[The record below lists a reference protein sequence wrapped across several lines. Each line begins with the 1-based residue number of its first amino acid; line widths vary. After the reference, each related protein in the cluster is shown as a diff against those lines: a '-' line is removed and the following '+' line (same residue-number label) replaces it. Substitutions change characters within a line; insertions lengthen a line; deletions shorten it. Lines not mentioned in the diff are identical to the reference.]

1 MTRNVEIGQLI
12 LRIGLGLTF
21 MIHGYLKFAGGIA
34 NVSGWFE
41 SISLPG
47 FMAYVVALIE
57 LVGGFAVILG
67 LGTRIVSALFAVI
80 MLVALFKV
88 KLAAGFTGSPQA
100 AGYEF
105 EFILLVMSAALAFS
119 GSPLLSVERLF
130 LKTMF
135 GDQPDERRAA

>member
-1 MTRNVEIGQLI
+1 MNRNVEIGQLI

-47 FMAYVVALIE
+47 FMAYVVALVE
-57 LVGGFAVILG
+57 LIGGFAVILG
-67 LGTRIVSALFAVI
+67 LGTRIISALFTII

-88 KLAAGFTGSPQA
+88 KLAAGFTGSAQA
-100 AGYEF
+100 TGYEL
-105 EFILLVMSAALAFS
+105 EIVLLAMSAALAFS
-119 GSPLLSVERLF
+119 GSQLLSVERLL

-135 GDQPDERRAA
+135 GDQFEDRRAA